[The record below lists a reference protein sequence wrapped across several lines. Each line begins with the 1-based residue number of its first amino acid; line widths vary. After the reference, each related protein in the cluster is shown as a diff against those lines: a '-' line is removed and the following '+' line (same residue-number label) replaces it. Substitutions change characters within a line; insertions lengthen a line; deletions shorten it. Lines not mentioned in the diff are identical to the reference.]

1 METVLLVI
9 AVVLLTLLL
18 ILVFSLASGTREKLA
33 QQQTSVASLQ
43 QQLEAIRTASDGA
56 RNVLQDSL
64 QKGHATLTQSLQST
78 SDTLNKLHSQ
88 IGQIITA
95 SSQMQKVG
103 DDVKRLQE
111 ILASPKL
118 RGGLGEW
125 SLENLLS
132 QILPKDTYQLQ
143 YSFKDAQKVDALVA
157 LAGYSV
163 PIDAKFPLSNFELL
177 LKAETDDQRIRLR
190 KQFHS
195 DVIKHIDKIAA
206 SYIRPAEGTLDF
218 ALMYIPAENV
228 YYEAIVKYP
237 DDAKNILQYS
247 LDKKVIPVS
256 PNLLYAYLMT
266 VVMGLHGLQI
276 EKQAAEIR
284 QNLKKL
290 NASFADFADTWDVL
304 GKHLRNAYSQY
315 DEGHKKLDRFGMQLE
330 QIGGENSNR
339 TPDESQDLL

>member
-1 METVLLVI
+1 METILLII
-9 AVVLLTLLL
+9 AVVLLILLL
-18 ILVFSLASGTREKLA
+18 ILVFSFASGTREKLA
-33 QQQTSVASLQ
+33 QQQATVVSLQ
-43 QQLEAIRTASDGA
+43 QQLEAVRTSSDGTK
-56 RNVLQDSL
+56 NVLQDSL
-64 QKGHATLTQSLQST
+64 QKGYAALTQSNQST
-78 SDTLNKLHSQ
+78 SDTLNKLNNQ
-88 IGQIITA
+88 IGQLITA

-103 DDVKRLQE
+103 DDMKRLQE

-125 SLENLLS
+125 SLENLLA
-132 QILPKDTYQLQ
+132 QTLPKDSYELQ
-143 YSFKDAQKVDALVA
+143 YSFRDNQKVDALIH
-157 LAGYSV
+157 LAGYNA
-163 PIDAKFPLSNFELL
+163 PIDAKFPLSSFELL
-177 LKAETDDQRIRLR
+177 LKAGNDEERIRLR
-190 KQFHS
+190 KQFHN

-228 YYEAIVKYP
+228 YYEAVVKYS
-237 DDAKNILQYS
+237 DDAKDILQYS
-247 LDKKVIPVS
+247 LDKKVVPVS

-290 NASFADFADTWDVL
+290 NGSFNNFNETWDIL

-315 DEGHKKLDRFGMQLE
+315 DEGHKKLDRFGMELTNIQQE
-330 QIGGENSNR
+330 GNE
-339 TPDESQDLL
+339 

>member
-9 AVVLLTLLL
+9 AVVLLILLL
-18 ILVFSLASGTREKLA
+18 ILIFSLVSGTKEKLA
-33 QQQTSVASLQ
+33 QQQSSVASLQ

-78 SDTLNKLHSQ
+78 SDTLNKLHNQ

-95 SSQMQKVG
+95 STQMQKVG

-125 SLENLLS
+125 SLDNLLS

-143 YSFKDAQKVDALVA
+143 YSFKDAQKVDALVV

-177 LKAETDDQRIRLR
+177 LKAEKDDERIRLR
-190 KQFHS
+190 KQFHN

-247 LDKKVIPVS
+247 LDKKVVPVS

-284 QNLKKL
+284 QNLKTL
-290 NASFADFADTWDVL
+290 NASFTDFADTWDVL

-315 DEGHKKLDRFGMQLE
+315 DEGHKKLDRFSIHLTGIQQE
-330 QIGGENSNR
+330 G
-339 TPDESQDLL
+339 DK

>member
-9 AVVLLTLLL
+9 VAVLVAVVLIHQFSTNSANRDKLT
-18 ILVFSLASGTREKLA
+18 
-33 QQQTSVASLQ
+33 QQQAAVNALQ
-43 QQLEAIRTASDGA
+43 QQLDSILKSADSTRSTI
-56 RNVLQDSL
+56 QDSL
-64 QKGHATLTQSLQST
+64 LKGQTTLTQGLQSST
-78 SDTLNKLHSQ
+78 DTLGKLNNQ
-88 IGQIITA
+88 IGQLITA

-125 SLENLLS
+125 SLENLLA
-132 QILPKDTYQLQ
+132 QVLPKDSYELQ
-143 YSFKDAQKVDALVA
+143 YSFRDNQKVDALIR
-157 LAGYSV
+157 LAGYNAS
-163 PIDAKFPLSNFELL
+163 IDAKFPLSSFELL
-177 LKAETDDQRIRLR
+177 LKAEHDDDRIRMR
-190 KQFHS
+190 KQFHN

-218 ALMYIPAENV
+218 AMMYIPAENV
-228 YYEAIVKYP
+228 YYEAIIKYP
-237 DDAKNILQYS
+237 DDAKDILKYS
-247 LDKKVIPVS
+247 LDKKVVPVS

-290 NASFADFADTWDVL
+290 NASFADFSGTWEVL
-304 GKHLRNAYSQY
+304 GKHLRNAYTQY
-315 DEGHKKLDRFGMQLE
+315 DEGHKKLDRFGMELTNIQQE
-330 QIGGENSNR
+330 ENK
-339 TPDESQDLL
+339 